1 HLHVSKIRS
10 LTKPLLPQHHNN
22 KEYQKATGQQ
32 TQLPSNSSQFSSS
45 TIPGKI
51 EKVAVPPSVGLRSAY
66 PTAAGASPT
75 FKTEDPRQTGTE
87 SRATGRENPVPP
99 ASRRW
104 VPPSLRPQ
112 HGLTEEARIDS
123 IFRKV
128 RGILNKLTPE
138 KFQKLSDELLKLDLN
153 SSKILNGVILL
164 IFDKALDEP
173 KYSSMYA
180 QLCKRIQKE
189 LETDIDKSKSSTF
202 LQILLNVCRDKF
214 ENRVQYSEK
223 IINSES
229 TLTDDLEEKK
239 NVAKQKILGNVKF
252 IGELYKLGMLVEA
265 HLHKMLRSLFTNK
278 SSSSTEK
285 NCEDME
291 CLAQLIRTCGKNL
304 DTELGK
310 QLMDQYFERMEKYS
324 QPQSIFP
331 PRIRFLLRDLIELRK
346 NNWTPRKVALVEGP
360 APIQELN
367 HDDDVLPAGLNHLR
381 RDRDY
386 RNNDRSEQRDWISKF
401 SLNLHNLNDGFN
413 LLSVSSPSPLLPSSY
428 NQSSNGYGNRDHRD
442 NGGGGGNY
450 RMHNNRNNQNNY
462 GNNNMR
468 YNKHNNHHHPGN
480 GGSMRDGGNGS
491 HSSSYGGGN
500 PGMMS
505 NKDLAPR
512 FKRNLMTPPQNPV
525 EELQMRP
532 TPNSLLFKANMN
544 IKPQLPI
551 SSSIGGGASGGA
563 KANFN
568 GPSLSEFPSPL
579 TTRTL
584 LSEQRNAGQINSS
597 AFSAGNNNTGTSG
610 NFGASGGNSMSST
623 GVPRGGI
630 QSDNGGGGSMMS
642 TGRSTGGSPQQPPA
656 NQPITSNVMNH
667 RHQQHTSQGPRQLG
681 GNENGNNNLN
691 KLHEHQ
697 HHHLHHQ
704 VQQNSQGSSM
714 GDHHGIREMNGD
726 RMINH
731 YETSSHNRPH
741 MDHQLNPSLSNS
753 TNAGAANNG
762 SLLHGNKMA
771 QKEQI
776 VKPASSDKTEKKK
789 KEKGLSKEDH
799 LKRVV
804 TFVSDVMMENIKQQ
818 IEEEEQQKNANTG
831 EKEETNANETN
842 DATVKEVVVEVVDKI
857 EEIAEPELLSTPIE
871 NEPVELIENA
881 QVIADTMTDQ
891 NDLVQKEKK
900 IQEEENGAADLK
912 EDEKADIGSETQKD
926 ENDLTALNSE
936 QQEQQLTEVSA
947 AEIFDEVK
955 ERQESDDSIPAASP
969 KSTEDLTDEK
979 QEVKKLTLM
988 EELVSAFCELKI
1000 PEKFMRE
1007 AMIAILN
1014 QVLDR
1019 NDAFHTKTIEFLQ
1032 ILNKESK
1039 LSESAALESFKSIVN
1054 GMNEKEKTIPKI
1066 TTIIASLLARAV
1078 AVNLCGLTDVANFAE
1093 NGQHYPLF
1101 LLVLQHLHKQLG
1113 KQPLQELFNK
1123 SKVNLMSSLPECDRT
1138 KDRMAEILED
1148 RNLNFLYPLLRVQ
1161 AELWKQILSDANP
1174 QQFYKWIKENVE
1186 SSCYTEPGFIVA
1198 IMTVL
1203 LKYINQESENLKED
1217 KKRIEKEKEIL
1228 TKYCPVLNAF
1238 LNGNNDLQL
1247 TAVYAIQVYWYSI
1260 GYPKGVLLRWFQE
1273 MYELSVIE
1281 EDAFLRY
1288 KEDVTDIY
1296 PGKGK
1301 ALFQVNQWLT
1311 WLAEAEDED
1320 DDEED

>member
-1 HLHVSKIRS
+1 
-10 LTKPLLPQHHNN
+10 
-22 KEYQKATGQQ
+22 
-32 TQLPSNSSQFSSS
+32 
-45 TIPGKI
+45 
-51 EKVAVPPSVGLRSAY
+51 
-66 PTAAGASPT
+66 
-75 FKTEDPRQTGTE
+75 
-87 SRATGRENPVPP
+87 
-99 ASRRW
+99 
-104 VPPSLRPQ
+104 
-112 HGLTEEARIDS
+112 
-123 IFRKV
+123 
-128 RGILNKLTPE
+128 
-138 KFQKLSDELLKLDLN
+138 
-153 SSKILNGVILL
+153 
-164 IFDKALDEP
+164 
-173 KYSSMYA
+173 MYA

-324 QPQSIFP
+324 QSQSMFP
-331 PRIRFLLRDLIELRK
+331 PRIRFMLRDLIELRK

-367 HDDDVLPAGLNHLR
+367 HDDDVLPPGLNHLR
-381 RDRDY
+381 NRDRDY
-386 RNNDRSEQRDWISKF
+386 RNMDRSEQRDWIGKF

-442 NGGGGGNY
+442 NGGGGGGGGNY

-468 YNKHNNHHHPGN
+468 YNKHNNHHHQGS
-480 GGSMRDGGNGS
+480 GGGGMRDGGNGS
-491 HSSSYGGGN
+491 HSSSYGGN
-500 PGMMS
+500 SGMMS

-551 SSSIGGGASGGA
+551 SSSIG
-563 KANFN
+563 
-568 GPSLSEFPSPL
+568 
-579 TTRTL
+579 
-584 LSEQRNAGQINSS
+584 
-597 AFSAGNNNTGTSG
+597 
-610 NFGASGGNSMSST
+610 
-623 GVPRGGI
+623 
-630 QSDNGGGGSMMS
+630 
-642 TGRSTGGSPQQPPA
+642 
-656 NQPITSNVMNH
+656 
-667 RHQQHTSQGPRQLG
+667 PRQLG
-681 GNENGNNNLN
+681 GNENGNAHLN
-691 KLHEHQ
+691 KHYTDLHQQ
-697 HHHLHHQ
+697 HHHHHQ
-704 VQQNSQGSSM
+704 GQQNLQGPI
-714 GDHHGIREMNGD
+714 GDHGNREMNGD
-726 RMINH
+726 RMMNH
-731 YETSSHNRPH
+731 YETPSHNRQH
-741 MDHQLNPSLSNS
+741 MDPLNQSLLNPISGVTSNNSSLMLGGKL
-753 TNAGAANNG
+753 T
-762 SLLHGNKMA
+762 

-776 VKPASSDKTEKKK
+776 VKQASTDKTEKKK
-789 KEKGLSKEDH
+789 KDKGMSKEDH
-799 LKRVV
+799 MKRVV
-804 TFVSDVMMENIKQQ
+804 TFVSDVMLENIKQQ
-818 IEEEEQQKNANTG
+818 IEDEEQKKNACIEENE
-831 EKEETNANETN
+831 EKSDMETK
-842 DATVKEVVVEVVDKI
+842 DATVKEVLVEVVDKK
-857 EEIAEPELLSTPIE
+857 EEQAAEPLTKPIE
-871 NEPVELIENA
+871 SEP
-881 QVIADTMTDQ
+881 
-891 NDLVQKEKK
+891 LV
-900 IQEEENGAADLK
+900 N
-912 EDEKADIGSETQKD
+912 
-926 ENDLTALNSE
+926 
-936 QQEQQLTEVSA
+936 
-947 AEIFDEVK
+947 
-955 ERQESDDSIPAASP
+955 
-969 KSTEDLTDEK
+969 
-979 QEVKKLTLM
+979 
-988 EELVSAFCELKI
+988 AFCELKL
-1000 PEKFMRE
+1000 PEKFMRD

-1019 NDAFHTKTIEFLQ
+1019 NDAFHAKTIEFLQ

-1039 LSESAALESFKSIVN
+1039 LSHSAALESFKSIVN

-1066 TTIIASLLARAV
+1066 TSIIASLLARAV
-1078 AVNLCGLTDVANFAE
+1078 AVNLCGLADVANFTE

-1123 SKVNLMSSLPECDRT
+1123 SKVNLMASLPECDRT

-1186 SSCYTEPGFIVA
+1186 SSCYAEPGFIVA

-1203 LKYINQESENLKED
+1203 LKYIHQESENLKED

>member
-1 HLHVSKIRS
+1 
-10 LTKPLLPQHHNN
+10 
-22 KEYQKATGQQ
+22 
-32 TQLPSNSSQFSSS
+32 
-45 TIPGKI
+45 
-51 EKVAVPPSVGLRSAY
+51 
-66 PTAAGASPT
+66 
-75 FKTEDPRQTGTE
+75 
-87 SRATGRENPVPP
+87 
-99 ASRRW
+99 
-104 VPPSLRPQ
+104 
-112 HGLTEEARIDS
+112 
-123 IFRKV
+123 
-128 RGILNKLTPE
+128 
-138 KFQKLSDELLKLDLN
+138 
-153 SSKILNGVILL
+153 
-164 IFDKALDEP
+164 
-173 KYSSMYA
+173 MYA

-324 QPQSIFP
+324 QSQSMFP
-331 PRIRFLLRDLIELRK
+331 PRIRFMLRDLIELRK

-367 HDDDVLPAGLNHLR
+367 HDDDVLPPGLNHLR
-381 RDRDY
+381 NRDRDY
-386 RNNDRSEQRDWISKF
+386 RNIDRSEQRDWIGKF

-442 NGGGGGNY
+442 NGGGGGGGGNY

-468 YNKHNNHHHPGN
+468 YNKHNNHHHQGS
-480 GGSMRDGGNGS
+480 GGGGMRDGGNGL
-491 HSSSYGGGN
+491 HSSSYGGN
-500 PGMMS
+500 SGMMS

-551 SSSIGGGASGGA
+551 SSSIGGGTIGGA
-563 KANFN
+563 KTSFN

-584 LSEQRNAGQINSS
+584 LSEQRNAGQINNS
-597 AFSAGNNNTGTSG
+597 AFPAGNNSTGTGGS
-610 NFGASGGNSMSST
+610 FGGPAGSAMSST
-623 GVPRGGI
+623 VVPRPGT
-630 QSDNGGGGSMMS
+630 QSDNSGGVNMMT
-642 TGRSTGGSPQQPPA
+642 TGRSSGGSQQPA
-656 NQPITSNVMNH
+656 SQTISSNVMNH

-681 GNENGNNNLN
+681 GNENGNAHLN
-691 KLHEHQ
+691 KHYTDLHQQ
-697 HHHLHHQ
+697 HHHHHQ
-704 VQQNSQGSSM
+704 GQQILQGPI
-714 GDHHGIREMNGD
+714 GDHGNREMNGD
-726 RMINH
+726 RMMNH
-731 YETSSHNRPH
+731 YEAPSHNRQH
-741 MDHQLNPSLSNS
+741 MDPLNPSLLNPISGITSNNS
-753 TNAGAANNG
+753 
-762 SLLHGNKMA
+762 SLLLGGKLT

-776 VKPASSDKTEKKK
+776 VKQASTDKTEKKK
-789 KEKGLSKEDH
+789 KDKGMSKEDH
-799 LKRVV
+799 MKRVV
-804 TFVSDVMMENIKQQ
+804 TFVSDVMLENIKQQ
-818 IEEEEQQKNANTG
+818 IEDEEQKKHACIEENEEKNDM
-831 EKEETNANETN
+831 ETK
-842 DATVKEVVVEVVDKI
+842 DATVKEVLVEVVDKK
-857 EEIAEPELLSTPIE
+857 EEQATEPLPKPIE
-871 NEPVELIENA
+871 SEPDQLIENA
-881 QVIADTMTDQ
+881 QIIHDKITGQDDT
-891 NDLVQKEKK
+891 VPKERK
-900 IQEEENGAADLK
+900 IDEDENEAADLMGN
-912 EDEKADIGSETQKD
+912 EKTDIGSETQKD
-926 ENDLTALNSE
+926 EHDSTTLNNQ
-936 QQEQQLTEVSA
+936 QQEPL
-947 AEIFDEVK
+947 AEAENTAEMK
-955 ERQESDDSIPAASP
+955 ERQEDDAIPAANPESAEP
-969 KSTEDLTDEK
+969 SVEK
-979 QEVKKLTLM
+979 PVVKKLSLM
-988 EELVSAFCELKI
+988 EELVNAFCELKL
-1000 PEKFMRE
+1000 PEKFMRD

-1019 NDAFHTKTIEFLQ
+1019 NDAFHAKTIDFLQ

-1039 LSESAALESFKSIVN
+1039 LSHSAALESFKSIVN

-1066 TTIIASLLARAV
+1066 TSIIASLLARAV
-1078 AVNLCGLTDVANFAE
+1078 AVNLCGLADVANFTE

-1123 SKVNLMSSLPECDRT
+1123 SKVNLMASLPECDRT

-1186 SSCYTEPGFIVA
+1186 SSCYAEPGFIVA

-1203 LKYINQESENLKED
+1203 LKYIHQESENLKED

>member
-1 HLHVSKIRS
+1 
-10 LTKPLLPQHHNN
+10 
-22 KEYQKATGQQ
+22 
-32 TQLPSNSSQFSSS
+32 
-45 TIPGKI
+45 
-51 EKVAVPPSVGLRSAY
+51 
-66 PTAAGASPT
+66 
-75 FKTEDPRQTGTE
+75 
-87 SRATGRENPVPP
+87 
-99 ASRRW
+99 
-104 VPPSLRPQ
+104 
-112 HGLTEEARIDS
+112 
-123 IFRKV
+123 
-128 RGILNKLTPE
+128 
-138 KFQKLSDELLKLDLN
+138 
-153 SSKILNGVILL
+153 
-164 IFDKALDEP
+164 
-173 KYSSMYA
+173 MYA

-324 QPQSIFP
+324 QSQSMFP
-331 PRIRFLLRDLIELRK
+331 PRIRFMLRDLIELRK

-367 HDDDVLPAGLNHLR
+367 HDDDVLPPGLNHLR
-381 RDRDY
+381 NRDRDY
-386 RNNDRSEQRDWISKF
+386 RNMDRSEQRDWIGKF

-442 NGGGGGNY
+442 NGGGGGGGGNY

-468 YNKHNNHHHPGN
+468 YNKHNNHHHQGS
-480 GGSMRDGGNGS
+480 GGGGMRDGGNGS
-491 HSSSYGGGN
+491 HSSSYGGN
-500 PGMMS
+500 SGMMS

-551 SSSIGGGASGGA
+551 SSSIGGGTIGGG
-563 KANFN
+563 KTSFN

-584 LSEQRNAGQINSS
+584 LSEQRNAGQINNS
-597 AFSAGNNNTGTSG
+597 AFPAGNNSTGTGGS
-610 NFGASGGNSMSST
+610 FGAPAGSAMSST
-623 GVPRGGI
+623 VVPRPGT
-630 QSDNGGGGSMMS
+630 QSDNSGGVNMMT
-642 TGRSTGGSPQQPPA
+642 TGRSSGGSQQPA
-656 NQPITSNVMNH
+656 SQTISSNVMNH

-681 GNENGNNNLN
+681 GNENGNAHLN
-691 KLHEHQ
+691 KHYTDLHQQ
-697 HHHLHHQ
+697 HHHHHQ
-704 VQQNSQGSSM
+704 GQQNLQGPI
-714 GDHHGIREMNGD
+714 GDHGNREMNGD
-726 RMINH
+726 RMMNH
-731 YETSSHNRPH
+731 YETPSHNRQH
-741 MDHQLNPSLSNS
+741 MDPLNQSLLNPISGVTS
-753 TNAGAANNG
+753 TNS
-762 SLLHGNKMA
+762 SLMLGGKLT

-776 VKPASSDKTEKKK
+776 VKQASTDKTEKKK
-789 KEKGLSKEDH
+789 KDKGMSKEDH
-799 LKRVV
+799 MKRVV
-804 TFVSDVMMENIKQQ
+804 TFVSDVMLENIKQQ
-818 IEEEEQQKNANTG
+818 IEDEEQKKNACIEENE
-831 EKEETNANETN
+831 EKSDMETK
-842 DATVKEVVVEVVDKI
+842 DATVKEVLVEVVDKK
-857 EEIAEPELLSTPIE
+857 EEQAAEPLTKPNES
-871 NEPVELIENA
+871 EPVQLIENA
-881 QVIADTMTDQ
+881 QIIHDKTTGQDDT
-891 NDLVQKEKK
+891 VPKEKK
-900 IQEEENGAADLK
+900 IDEDENEAADLK
-912 EDEKADIGSETQKD
+912 GDEKTDIGSETQKD
-926 ENDLTALNSE
+926 EHDATTLNNQ
-936 QQEQQLTEVSA
+936 QQEPLGE
-947 AEIFDEVK
+947 AENTAEMK
-955 ERQESDDSIPAASP
+955 ERQEDDAIPAAIPESAEP
-969 KSTEDLTDEK
+969 SVDEK
-979 QEVKKLTLM
+979 PVVKKLTLM
-988 EELVSAFCELKI
+988 EELVNAFCELKL
-1000 PEKFMRE
+1000 PEKFMRD

-1019 NDAFHTKTIEFLQ
+1019 NDAFHAKTIEFLQ

-1039 LSESAALESFKSIVN
+1039 LSHSAALESFKSIVN

-1066 TTIIASLLARAV
+1066 TSIIASLLARAV
-1078 AVNLCGLTDVANFAE
+1078 AVNLCGLADVANFTE

-1123 SKVNLMSSLPECDRT
+1123 SKVNLMASLPECDRT

-1186 SSCYTEPGFIVA
+1186 SSCYAEPGFIVA

-1203 LKYINQESENLKED
+1203 LKYIHQESENLKED

>member
-1 HLHVSKIRS
+1 
-10 LTKPLLPQHHNN
+10 
-22 KEYQKATGQQ
+22 
-32 TQLPSNSSQFSSS
+32 
-45 TIPGKI
+45 
-51 EKVAVPPSVGLRSAY
+51 
-66 PTAAGASPT
+66 
-75 FKTEDPRQTGTE
+75 
-87 SRATGRENPVPP
+87 
-99 ASRRW
+99 
-104 VPPSLRPQ
+104 
-112 HGLTEEARIDS
+112 
-123 IFRKV
+123 
-128 RGILNKLTPE
+128 
-138 KFQKLSDELLKLDLN
+138 
-153 SSKILNGVILL
+153 
-164 IFDKALDEP
+164 
-173 KYSSMYA
+173 MYA

-324 QPQSIFP
+324 QSQSMFP
-331 PRIRFLLRDLIELRK
+331 PRIRFMLRDLIELRK

-367 HDDDVLPAGLNHLR
+367 HDDDVLPPGLNHLR
-381 RDRDY
+381 NRDRDY
-386 RNNDRSEQRDWISKF
+386 RNMDRSEQRDWIGKF

-442 NGGGGGNY
+442 NGGGGGGGGNY

-468 YNKHNNHHHPGN
+468 YNKHNNHHHQGS
-480 GGSMRDGGNGS
+480 GGGGMRDGGNGS
-491 HSSSYGGGN
+491 HSSSYGGN
-500 PGMMS
+500 SGMMS

-551 SSSIGGGASGGA
+551 SSSIGGGTIGGG
-563 KANFN
+563 KTSFN

-584 LSEQRNAGQINSS
+584 LSEQRNAGQINNS
-597 AFSAGNNNTGTSG
+597 AFPAGNNSTGTGGS
-610 NFGASGGNSMSST
+610 FGAPAGSAMSST
-623 GVPRGGI
+623 VVPRPGT
-630 QSDNGGGGSMMS
+630 QSDNSGGVNMMT
-642 TGRSTGGSPQQPPA
+642 TGRSSGGSQQPA
-656 NQPITSNVMNH
+656 SQTISSNVMNH
-667 RHQQHTSQGPRQLG
+667 RHQQHTSQGPRHSLMLG
-681 GNENGNNNLN
+681 G
-691 KLHEHQ
+691 KL
-697 HHHLHHQ
+697 
-704 VQQNSQGSSM
+704 
-714 GDHHGIREMNGD
+714 
-726 RMINH
+726 
-731 YETSSHNRPH
+731 T
-741 MDHQLNPSLSNS
+741 
-753 TNAGAANNG
+753 
-762 SLLHGNKMA
+762 

-776 VKPASSDKTEKKK
+776 VKQASTDKTEKKK
-789 KEKGLSKEDH
+789 KDKGMSKEDH
-799 LKRVV
+799 MKRVI
-804 TFVSDVMMENIKQQ
+804 TFVSDVMLENIKQQ
-818 IEEEEQQKNANTG
+818 IEDEEQKKNACIEENE
-831 EKEETNANETN
+831 EKSDMETK
-842 DATVKEVVVEVVDKI
+842 DATVKEVLVEVVDKK
-857 EEIAEPELLSTPIE
+857 EEQAAEPLTKPIE
-871 NEPVELIENA
+871 SEPVQLIENA
-881 QVIADTMTDQ
+881 QIILDKTTGQDDT
-891 NDLVQKEKK
+891 VPKEKK
-900 IQEEENGAADLK
+900 IDEDENEAADLK
-912 EDEKADIGSETQKD
+912 GDEKTDIGSETQKD
-926 ENDLTALNSE
+926 EHDATTLNNQ
-936 QQEQQLTEVSA
+936 QQEPL
-947 AEIFDEVK
+947 AEAENTAEMK
-955 ERQESDDSIPAASP
+955 ERQEDDAIPAAIPESAEP
-969 KSTEDLTDEK
+969 SVDEK
-979 QEVKKLTLM
+979 PVVKKLSLM
-988 EELVSAFCELKI
+988 EELVNAFCELKL
-1000 PEKFMRE
+1000 PEKFMRD

-1019 NDAFHTKTIEFLQ
+1019 NDAFHAKTIEFLQ

-1039 LSESAALESFKSIVN
+1039 LSHSAALESFKSIVN

-1066 TTIIASLLARAV
+1066 TSIIASLLARAV
-1078 AVNLCGLTDVANFAE
+1078 AVNLCGLADVANFTE

-1123 SKVNLMSSLPECDRT
+1123 SKVNLMTSLPECDRT

-1186 SSCYTEPGFIVA
+1186 SSCYAEPGFIVA

-1203 LKYINQESENLKED
+1203 LKYIHQESENLKED

>member
-1 HLHVSKIRS
+1 LQ
-10 LTKPLLPQHHNN
+10 QHHLRRN
-22 KEYQKATGQQ
+22 GH
-32 TQLPSNSSQFSSS
+32 QFSSF

-51 EKVAVPPSVGLRSAY
+51 EKIAVPPSVGLRSAY
-66 PTAAGASPT
+66 PTAGASPT

-87 SRATGRENPVPP
+87 SRATGRENQIPP

-180 QLCKRIQKE
+180 QLCKRIEKE
-189 LETDIDKSKSSTF
+189 LETDIDKNKSSTF

-252 IGELYKLGMLVEA
+252 IGELYKLDMLAEP

-310 QLMDQYFERMEKYS
+310 QLMDQYFDRMEQYS
-324 QPQSIFP
+324 LSSKFP
-331 PRIRFLLRDLIELRK
+331 PRIRFMLRDLIELRK

-367 HDDDVLPAGLNHLR
+367 HDDDVLPPGLNHLR
-381 RDRDY
+381 NRDRDY

-401 SLNLHNLNDGFN
+401 TLNLQHLNDGFN
-413 LLSVSSPSPLLPSSY
+413 LLSVSSPSPLLPSY

-442 NGGGGGNY
+442 NGGGGSGGNGGGGNY
-450 RMHNNRNNQNNY
+450 RMHNNRGNQSSNY
-462 GNNNMR
+462 SNNMR
-468 YNKHNNHHHPGN
+468 YNKHNNNHHHHQGGGGGGGGG
-480 GGSMRDGGNGS
+480 GGSGGNMRDGGSGS
-491 HSSSYGGGN
+491 HISPYGN
-500 PGMMS
+500 S
-505 NKDLAPR
+505 NIANNKDLAPR

-544 IKPQLPI
+544 IKTQLPI
-551 SSSIGGGASGGA
+551 SAPMGGGGGG
-563 KANFN
+563 KMNFN
-568 GPSLSEFPSPL
+568 AQTLNEFASPL

-597 AFSAGNNNTGTSG
+597 AFSGGNNNSMGSGSTS
-610 NFGASGGNSMSST
+610 FGVSGGSSGSSGT
-623 GVPRGGI
+623 LSNPMGHQYHHEDSQQHHYTPQQEYRDGGHQRGH
-630 QSDNGGGGSMMS
+630 GGG
-642 TGRSTGGSPQQPPA
+642 
-656 NQPITSNVMNH
+656 
-667 RHQQHTSQGPRQLG
+667 
-681 GNENGNNNLN
+681 
-691 KLHEHQ
+691 
-697 HHHLHHQ
+697 
-704 VQQNSQGSSM
+704 
-714 GDHHGIREMNGD
+714 MNGD
-726 RMINH
+726 RSMMGH
-731 YETSSHNRPH
+731 DGPSHHNRH
-741 MDHQLNPSLSNS
+741 YDSQGYSLAASS
-753 TNAGAANNG
+753 TAFTTGPNT
-762 SLLHGNKMA
+762 SISHGNTLTP
-771 QKEQI
+771 KEQTI
-776 VKPASSDKTEKKK
+776 VKQVSSEKVEKRNKKDK
-789 KEKGLSKEDH
+789 GPSKDEY
-799 LKRVV
+799 LVRVAA
-804 TFVSDVMMENIKQQ
+804 FVSDVMLENIKQQ
-818 IEEEEQQKNANTG
+818 IGEEEQEQKKIAAEGNTDVASPATKG
-831 EKEETNANETN
+831 N
-842 DATVKEVVVEVVDKI
+842 DLPVQEVVVEVVDKKM
-857 EEIAEPELLSTPIE
+857 EA
-871 NEPVELIENA
+871 V
-881 QVIADTMTDQ
+881 
-891 NDLVQKEKK
+891 
-900 IQEEENGAADLK
+900 
-912 EDEKADIGSETQKD
+912 DIGSETNKD
-926 ENDLTALNSE
+926 EDSVASDERMEENWQKSADALLPETQDTTSE
-936 QQEQQLTEVSA
+936 ST
-947 AEIFDEVK
+947 
-955 ERQESDDSIPAASP
+955 SDDPVP
-969 KSTEDLTDEK
+969 KDVAVEEEFRK
-979 QEVKKLTLM
+979 PTLM
-988 EELVSAFCELKI
+988 EKLVLAFSDLKI
-1000 PEKFMRE
+1000 PEKFMRD
-1007 AMIAILN
+1007 ALIKILN
-1014 QVLDR
+1014 EVLDR
-1019 NDAFHTKTIEFLQ
+1019 NDSFHAKTIEFLQ
-1032 ILNKESK
+1032 VLRKETK
-1039 LSESAALESFKSIVN
+1039 LPNSAVLESFKSVVN
-1054 GMNEKEKTIPKI
+1054 GMSEKEKTIPKI
-1066 TTIIASLLARAV
+1066 TTIMASLLTRAV
-1078 AVNLCGLTDVANFAE
+1078 AVNLCKLTDVSSYTD

-1113 KQPLQELFNK
+1113 KPALLEMFKK
-1123 SKVNLMSSLPECDRT
+1123 SKVNLMASLPECDRT
-1138 KDRMAEILED
+1138 KERMAEILED
-1148 RNLNFLYPLLRVQ
+1148 RNLSFLYPLLRVQ
-1161 AELWKQILSDANP
+1161 AELWKQIQSDANP
-1174 QQFYKWIKENVE
+1174 QHFYKWIKENVE
-1186 SSCYTEPGFIVA
+1186 ATCYTDPGFITAV
-1198 IMTVL
+1198 MTVL
-1203 LKYINQESENLKED
+1203 LKYISQESDKLAED
-1217 KKRIEKEKEIL
+1217 KKQIEKEKEIW
-1228 TKYCPVLNAF
+1228 TRYCPVLNAF
-1238 LNGNNDLQL
+1238 LHSNIDLQL
-1247 TAVYAIQVYWYSI
+1247 IAIYAIQVYWYGI

-1320 DDEED
+1320 DEEED

>member
-1 HLHVSKIRS
+1 
-10 LTKPLLPQHHNN
+10 
-22 KEYQKATGQQ
+22 
-32 TQLPSNSSQFSSS
+32 
-45 TIPGKI
+45 
-51 EKVAVPPSVGLRSAY
+51 
-66 PTAAGASPT
+66 
-75 FKTEDPRQTGTE
+75 
-87 SRATGRENPVPP
+87 
-99 ASRRW
+99 
-104 VPPSLRPQ
+104 
-112 HGLTEEARIDS
+112 
-123 IFRKV
+123 
-128 RGILNKLTPE
+128 
-138 KFQKLSDELLKLDLN
+138 
-153 SSKILNGVILL
+153 
-164 IFDKALDEP
+164 
-173 KYSSMYA
+173 MYA

-324 QPQSIFP
+324 QSQSMFP
-331 PRIRFLLRDLIELRK
+331 PRIRFMLRDLIELRK

-367 HDDDVLPAGLNHLR
+367 HDDDVLPPGLNHLR
-381 RDRDY
+381 NRDRDY
-386 RNNDRSEQRDWISKF
+386 RNNDRSEQRDWIGKF
-401 SLNLHNLNDGFN
+401 SFNLHNLNDGFN

-442 NGGGGGNY
+442 NGGGGGGGGNY

-468 YNKHNNHHHPGN
+468 YNKHNNHHHQ
-480 GGSMRDGGNGS
+480 GGGGGGMRDGGGNGS
-491 HSSSYGGGN
+491 HTSAYGGN
-500 PGMMS
+500 TGMMI

-544 IKPQLPI
+544 IKPQMPI
-551 SSSIGGGASGGA
+551 SSTIGGGTSGNA

-568 GPSLSEFPSPL
+568 GPPLNEFPSPL

-597 AFSAGNNNTGTSG
+597 AFTGGSNSMGGNG
-610 NFGASGGNSMSST
+610 NFGGSSNSASSSST
-623 GVPRGGI
+623 TVTPRGGI
-630 QSDNGGGGSMMS
+630 QADNGANMGAGRNTGSS
-642 TGRSTGGSPQQPPA
+642 QQTS
-656 NQPITSNVMNH
+656 NQSNAPNVMNH
-667 RHQQHTSQGPRQLG
+667 RHQQHMSQGMNPRPMGASEG
-681 GNENGNNNLN
+681 GNMHLN
-691 KLHEHQ
+691 KLHSELNQ
-697 HHHLHHQ
+697 HHHHY
-704 VQQNSQGSSM
+704 QQNQQGPHVQVAEHH
-714 GDHHGIREMNGD
+714 HHGGRDMNGD
-726 RMINH
+726 NSRMNNSH
-731 YETSSHNRPH
+731 HEAPHRQTNEPLNSGLPNAAGMGNSSN
-741 MDHQLNPSLSNS
+741 
-753 TNAGAANNG
+753 TNNTLLLMNG
-762 SLLHGNKMA
+762 SKMIP
-771 QKEQI
+771 KEQV
-776 VKPASSDKTEKKK
+776 VKQASSDKNEKKK

-799 LKRVV
+799 MKRIA
-804 TFVSDVMMENIKQQ
+804 TFVSEVMLENIKQQ
-818 IEEEEQQKNANTG
+818 IEEDEQKVNEEENDEKNL
-831 EKEETNANETN
+831 NEPKGASVT
-842 DATVKEVVVEVVDKI
+842 EVVVEVVDNNEEKI
-857 EEIAEPELLSTPIE
+857 ETVVTPSLTDEPNENDEPQVAPAVVKTP
-871 NEPVELIENA
+871 LIENA
-881 QVIADTMTDQ
+881 ELIEQKLTTEED
-891 NDLVQKEKK
+891 DLVEKEKK
-900 IQEEENGAADLK
+900 LE
-912 EDEKADIGSETQKD
+912 EDENRAVDILRGEEKLDVGSETQKD
-926 ENDLTALNSE
+926 ENDSTALESE
-936 QQEQQLTEVSA
+936 QQQEQEPSTEVDTTSDEVMKPQEETKGSSMSVASPELTE
-947 AEIFDEVK
+947 
-955 ERQESDDSIPAASP
+955 
-969 KSTEDLTDEK
+969 LLDEK
-979 QEVKKLTLM
+979 QILKKTSLM
-988 EELVSAFCELKI
+988 EELVNAFGDLKI

-1019 NDAFHTKTIEFLQ
+1019 DDAYHAKTIEFLQ
-1032 ILNKESK
+1032 ILNKETK
-1039 LSESAALESFKSIVN
+1039 LSLSAALESFKSIVN

-1066 TTIIASLLARAV
+1066 TTIIGSLLARAV
-1078 AVNLCGLTDVANFAE
+1078 AGNLCNLSDIANFAE

-1161 AELWKQILSDANP
+1161 AELWKQIQSDANP

-1186 SSCYTEPGFIVA
+1186 PSCYAEQGFIVA

-1203 LKYINQESENLKED
+1203 LKYIYQESENLKED

-1281 EDAFLRY
+1281 EEAFLRY

>member
-1 HLHVSKIRS
+1 
-10 LTKPLLPQHHNN
+10 
-22 KEYQKATGQQ
+22 
-32 TQLPSNSSQFSSS
+32 
-45 TIPGKI
+45 
-51 EKVAVPPSVGLRSAY
+51 
-66 PTAAGASPT
+66 
-75 FKTEDPRQTGTE
+75 
-87 SRATGRENPVPP
+87 
-99 ASRRW
+99 
-104 VPPSLRPQ
+104 
-112 HGLTEEARIDS
+112 
-123 IFRKV
+123 
-128 RGILNKLTPE
+128 
-138 KFQKLSDELLKLDLN
+138 
-153 SSKILNGVILL
+153 
-164 IFDKALDEP
+164 
-173 KYSSMYA
+173 MYA

-324 QPQSIFP
+324 QSQSMFP
-331 PRIRFLLRDLIELRK
+331 PRIRFMLRDLIELRK

-367 HDDDVLPAGLNHLR
+367 HDDDVLPPGLNHLR
-381 RDRDY
+381 NRDRDY
-386 RNNDRSEQRDWISKF
+386 RNNDRSEQRDWIGKF
-401 SLNLHNLNDGFN
+401 SFNLQNLNDGFN

-442 NGGGGGNY
+442 NGGGGGGGSNY

-468 YNKHNNHHHPGN
+468 YNKHNNHHHQ
-480 GGSMRDGGNGS
+480 GGGGGGGGGGMRDGGGNGS
-491 HSSSYGGGN
+491 HPSAYGGN
-500 PGMMS
+500 SSMMI

-544 IKPQLPI
+544 IKPQMPI
-551 SSSIGGGASGGA
+551 SSTIGGGNSSNA
-563 KANFN
+563 KPNFN
-568 GPSLSEFPSPL
+568 GPPLNEFPSPL

-597 AFSAGNNNTGTSG
+597 AFSGGSSSMGGSG
-610 NFGASGGNSMSST
+610 NFGASSTSASSSVT
-623 GVPRGGI
+623 SSVTSRGGM
-630 QSDNGGGGSMMS
+630 QSDNGVNM
-642 TGRSTGGSPQQPPA
+642 TVGRNSGLQQSS
-656 NQPITSNVMNH
+656 NQNTAPNVMNH
-667 RHQQHTSQGPRQLG
+667 RHQQHMSQGMNPRPMGANEG
-681 GNENGNNNLN
+681 GTMHLN
-691 KLHEHQ
+691 KLHSEMNQ
-697 HHHLHHQ
+697 HHHHHYQQGGPHAQ
-704 VQQNSQGSSM
+704 VT
-714 GDHHGIREMNGD
+714 DHHHHGGRDMNGD
-726 RMINH
+726 NNRMSNSH
-731 YETSSHNRPH
+731 HETPHRQHNNEP
-741 MDHQLNPSLSNS
+741 LNPGLQNTGGSIG
-753 TNAGAANNG
+753 TANNM
-762 SLLHGNKMA
+762 SLLNGSKLIP
-771 QKEQI
+771 KEQQGV
-776 VKPASSDKTEKKK
+776 VKQASTDKPEKKK

-799 LKRVV
+799 LKRIA
-804 TFVSDVMMENIKQQ
+804 TFVSDVMLENIKQQ
-818 IEEEEQQKNANTG
+818 IEEDEQKVSELEND
-831 EKEETNANETN
+831 EKYAKEPHC
-842 DATVKEVVVEVVDKI
+842 ATVTEVVVEVVDKI
-857 EEIAEPELLSTPIE
+857 EEKMEPTLSTP
-871 NEPVELIENA
+871 PVTDETETTTTADVKTSLIENA
-881 QVIADTMTDQ
+881 ELIEQKLAEQD
-891 NDLVQKEKK
+891 DLVEKEKK
-900 IQEEENGAADLK
+900 LE
-912 EDEKADIGSETQKD
+912 EDENRPVDLLPGDEKLDVGSETQKE
-926 ENDLTALNSE
+926 ENDTTTLEN
-936 QQEQQLTEVSA
+936 QQEQQPPELATV
-947 AEIFDEVK
+947 EIGDSSDEVK
-955 ERQESDDSIPAASP
+955 AQEELKDSALPVAANP
-969 KSTEDLTDEK
+969 ELKDLSDEK
-979 QEVKKLTLM
+979 QVLKKSSLM
-988 EELVSAFCELKI
+988 DELVNAFCDLKI

-1019 NDAFHTKTIEFLQ
+1019 NDAYHVKTIEFLQ
-1032 ILNKESK
+1032 ILNKEAK
-1039 LSESAALESFKSIVN
+1039 LSHSAALESFKSIVN

-1078 AVNLCGLTDVANFAE
+1078 AGNLCNLSDIATFTE

-1161 AELWKQILSDANP
+1161 AELWKQIQSDANP

-1186 SSCYTEPGFIVA
+1186 PSCYAEQGFIVA

-1203 LKYINQESENLKED
+1203 LKYIHQESENLKED

-1228 TKYCPVLNAF
+1228 AKYCPVLNAF

-1247 TAVYAIQVYWYSI
+1247 TAVYAIQVFWYSI

-1273 MYELSVIE
+1273 IYELSVIE
-1281 EDAFLRY
+1281 DEAFLRY

-1311 WLAEAEDED
+1311 WLEEAEDED